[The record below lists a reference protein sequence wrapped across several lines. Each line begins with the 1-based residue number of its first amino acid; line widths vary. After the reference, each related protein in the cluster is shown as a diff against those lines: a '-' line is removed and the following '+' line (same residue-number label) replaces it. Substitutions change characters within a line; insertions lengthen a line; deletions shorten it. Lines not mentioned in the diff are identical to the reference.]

1 MRLYLGRL
9 LPALITI
16 IISNITSVTAQT
28 LPGETTVHIDF
39 DNPDCFFTGVKEGF
53 ESHDVWSSAFTTDA
67 LSQFNRAPY
76 KYVNAPASQMPHG
89 KSHRKEG
96 NFNFEDLVQ
105 DSTISP
111 IAQIKQGDVTL
122 NLDWRY
128 CSNVISYKNRI
139 ENNFPCRLSDADV
152 KIGASG
158 YPAYCLYDLETG
170 KNTRRTEGERY
181 IYWQSYAAITV
192 TVPEGYIITKIEFA
206 PLIYGSIQGTYSQNL
221 NNITFRDAPK
231 SSSTTSTDF
240 GSIVGT
246 KEVFGHEAGWRDDY
260 YAAVRWLPEDSR
272 LRSVTMYMNNGG
284 AMLITSRSLA
294 VSYAKDPGYVAP
306 TEPTAAPVLSFTNG
320 CKAYSGSFLNSTVIT
335 IDCEDTDAQIYYTT
349 DSSDPTDETNLA
361 RIRAV
366 PPVTL
371 RRTTAI
377 DILYASRSEGKRYS
391 KVSRT
396 KLTPLE
402 VETPS
407 YISAVQRDDYNTNPA
422 IPVVFNS
429 ALHIMDSGQN
439 GSSYWLTLCD
449 GIAPFTSLELRS
461 DTPFPEGFAPGKAIL
476 GIPMMLRR
484 ENISTVYGDATPFVN
499 DLYSSDYITEGILK
513 LKDADTAPTRLERNR
528 IVRYTLTTVTDG
540 RIVFPDSTSVRITPQ
555 PGRELPEF
563 HPAQQNRIIG
573 VTDTDGEEPVVRL
586 IELIRCPAMVQF
598 SVNGFTAH
606 GSYAYFA
613 DNELV
618 AYLVNPDAE
627 TDYLVVE
634 SDADEGSRW
643 GHDKQLIIRR
653 SVNLEIYAILNNI
666 AVTRRVYFRKITP
679 SGSGTLDNLFTSTL
693 ADGSIFK
700 ITEPVTV
707 RELHGDYA
715 IVNDTEG
722 KLHLIR
728 STDSWGGNTPAPG
741 DAVTSF
747 CTIASTTPQG
757 SDCADITRYA
767 TTLAPASPVAAL
779 EADTLPA
786 SSLVEN
792 PLPVS
797 VPVIITDAIVEDNRV
812 DGADFTLDYTLLAA
826 KPQRASLAP
835 AGANL
840 RYNFEGFLTNSGTF
854 IVTSLTALPRCEP
867 PVIAISPGI
876 SDTDFLTSTRLTISS
891 NEDAVI
897 KYTLDG
903 TNPFATADAL
913 TFSRPLR
920 IESDITV
927 TAAALRP
934 GYSPSDCITASFHRI
949 TTETSTLASLKAA
962 TDKTVLFTG
971 TIQVIASTAHYLIVK
986 DSNNTRDFI
995 YCPDGWGDE
1004 PPAVGSTL
1012 TGFIVRNDKGI
1023 ITADTYKST
1032 FRPNGAGGA
1041 EAPAIIPPSSLPSF
1055 TLHRYVT
1062 VRGRFTDARTFEGT
1076 PIVHGEL
1083 AQPENYPED
1092 TQGRTYVLTA
1102 LLTSTIDHQR
1112 CLMPVSIR
1120 DVSGKAPIITA
1131 DCGDSQF
1138 WPSATITVSHPSPG
1152 ATIFYR
1158 TDSDKWH
1165 RYSEPFEVS
1174 ATATI
1179 EAYADEADF
1188 ERNYATPLTVTR
1200 MEQCGQVAISETYAA
1215 DGTATVSLAADESG
1229 TIRYTFDGTNPYT
1242 SSTVRIYTRPFELK
1256 VTAKIRAYLSA
1267 PGKADGPEAASVIPV
1282 TLIVDAITAPDATNS
1297 DISVENGRITAPEG
1311 TRIYDI
1317 SGRLLPSDAILP
1329 RGIYIIILPDST
1341 RRKVLIP

>member
-1 MRLYLGRL
+1 MRLYLARL
-9 LPALITI
+9 LSALITVTVC
-16 IISNITSVTAQT
+16 NITSSTAQT
-28 LPGETTVHIDF
+28 LPGEKTVHIDF

-53 ESHDVWSSAFTTDA
+53 ESHEVWSSDLSIDA
-67 LSQFNRAPY
+67 LNQFNRAPY

-96 NFNFEDLVQ
+96 NFNFSDIVQ
-105 DSTISP
+105 DSTIGP

-122 NLDWRY
+122 NFDWRY

-152 KIGASG
+152 KIGANG
-158 YPAYCLYDLETG
+158 YPTYCLYDLETG

-206 PLIYGSIQGTYSQNL
+206 PLIYGSIQGTNSQNL

-246 KEVFGHEAGWRDDY
+246 KEVFGHEAVWGNGN
-260 YAAVRWLPEDSR
+260 YAAVRWLPGDSP
-272 LRSVTMYMNNGG
+272 LRSITMYMNNGG

-294 VSYAKDPGYVAP
+294 VSYAPDPDYVAP
-306 TEPTAAPVLSFTNG
+306 AEPTAAPTLSFTNSCETYPG
-320 CKAYSGSFLNSTVIT
+320 TFLNNTVIT
-335 IDCEDTDAQIYYTT
+335 IDCEDTDAKIYYTT
-349 DSSDPTDETNLA
+349 DGSDPTDETNLA
-361 RIRAV
+361 RITAA

-371 RRTTAI
+371 YRAAAI
-377 DILYASRSEGKRYS
+377 DLIYASRSEGKRYS
-391 KVSRT
+391 KATRT
-396 KLTPLE
+396 RLAPLE

-407 YISAVQRDDYNTNPA
+407 YISVVQRNDYNISPA
-422 IPVVFNS
+422 IPVVFSS
-429 ALHIMDSGQN
+429 AIHIMDCGQN
-439 GSSYWLTLCD
+439 DSYHWLTLCD

-461 DTPFPEGFAPGKAIL
+461 DTPFPDNFVPGKAIVDL
-476 GIPMMLRR
+476 PMMLRR
-484 ENISTVYGDATPFVN
+484 DNTGTVYGDATPFVN
-499 DLYSSDYITEGILK
+499 DSYTSGCITEGTLS
-513 LKDADTAPTRLERNR
+513 LKDANTAPTRLEHNR
-528 IVRYTLTTVTDG
+528 IVRYTLVTITEG
-540 RIVFPDSTSVRITPQ
+540 RIVFPDSTSVRIIPQ

-563 HPAQQNRIIG
+563 YPDQQNRIIG

-586 IELIRCPAMVQF
+586 IELIRCPAMAQF
-598 SVNGFTAH
+598 SVNGFTVH

-613 DNELV
+613 DDELV

-747 CTIASTTPQG
+747 CTIASTTSQG

-786 SSLVEN
+786 SSLGDN

-812 DGADFTLDYTLLAA
+812 DGADFTLDYTLLETAL
-826 KPQRASLAP
+826 QRTPIAP

-854 IVTSLTALPRCEP
+854 IVTSLTTLPRCEP
-867 PVIAISPGI
+867 PVIEISPGV

-903 TNPFATADAL
+903 TNPFATEDAM

-934 GYSPSDCITASFHRI
+934 GHSPSDCTTASLHRI
-949 TTETSTLASLKAA
+949 TTEESTLSGLKAA
-962 TDKTVLFTG
+962 IDKTILFTG
-971 TIQVIASTAHYLIVK
+971 TVQVIAATAHYLIVK
-986 DSNNTRDFI
+986 DSGNTRDFI
-995 YCPDGWGDE
+995 YCPEGWGDE
-1004 PPAVGSTL
+1004 PPATGSTL
-1012 TGFIVRNDKGI
+1012 TGFIVRNDNGI
-1023 ITADTYKST
+1023 ITADAYKYT
-1032 FRPNGAGGA
+1032 FRPNGMGEA
-1041 EAPAIIPPSSLPSF
+1041 ETPAIIPPSSLPAF
-1055 TLHRYVT
+1055 VLHRHIT
-1062 VRGRFTDARTFEGT
+1062 VRGRFTDANEFEGT
-1076 PIVHGEL
+1076 PVVIDEMAL
-1083 AQPENYPED
+1083 PENYPAE
-1092 TQGRTYVLTA
+1092 TQGRTYLLTA
-1102 LLTSTIDHQR
+1102 LLTSTIDHPR
-1112 CLMPVSIR
+1112 CLMPIAIR
-1120 DVSGKAPIITA
+1120 DVSGKTPVITA
-1131 DCGDSQF
+1131 ECGNSPF
-1138 WPSATITVSHPSPG
+1138 WPSTIITVSHPSPG
-1152 ATIFYR
+1152 AVLFYR
-1158 TDSDKWH
+1158 IDSGQWH

-1174 ATATI
+1174 ASATV

-1188 ERNYATPLTVTR
+1188 ERNFATPLTVTR
-1200 MEQCGQVAISETYAA
+1200 MEQCGAVTITETYAA
-1215 DGTATVSLAADESG
+1215 DGTATVSLAADEEG
-1229 TIRYTFDGTNPYT
+1229 TIRYTFDGTDPYT
-1242 SSTVRIYTRPFELK
+1242 SSTARIYTEPFELK

-1267 PGKADGPEAASVIPV
+1267 PGKADGAETASVIQV
-1282 TLIVDAITAPDATNS
+1282 TLIVDAITAPDATHS
-1297 DISVENGRITAPEG
+1297 DVRVENGRITAPEG
-1311 TRIYDI
+1311 TRIYDLA
-1317 SGRLLPSDAILP
+1317 GRLLPTDAILP
-1329 RGIYIIILPDST
+1329 RGIYIVILPDST
-1341 RRKVLIP
+1341 RRKLIIP